1 MAGKGGGMV
10 IVEAR
15 VVDATHLELAK
26 PIASP
31 AGGTVL
37 VSLAEPGDSDPER
50 AGWLAASAQFL
61 NGAYADCEP
70 EYGVDMV
77 REPNPEYG
85 R

>member
-1 MAGKGGGMV
+1 MV

-15 VVDATHLELAK
+15 VLDATHLELAK
-26 PIASP
+26 PISSP

-37 VSLAEPGDSDPER
+37 VSLAEPADSDTER
-50 AGWLAASAQFL
+50 AAWLAASAQGL
-61 NGAYADCEP
+61 DGAYEDSEP
-70 EYGVDMV
+70 EYSADMI